1 MIPDTVFFEEQ
12 WLTDT
17 LRQAVSGVLL
27 TEESLAEITKLNL
40 DQLPADL
47 SELDKLPNLE
57 TLSIPQSLADEAQEL
72 MDKGIRLAL
81 RPEGEETP

>member
-17 LRQAVSGVLL
+17 LRQSVSGVLL
-27 TEESLAEITKLNL
+27 TEESLAEITKLKL
-40 DQLPADL
+40 DRLPDDL

-57 TLSIPQSLADEAQEL
+57 ILSVPQSLADKVQEL
-72 MDKGIRLAL
+72 MDKGIRIAL
-81 RPEGEETP
+81 RPEGEGTP

>member
-17 LRQAVSGVLL
+17 LRQVVSGVLL
-27 TEESLAEITKLNL
+27 TEESLAEITKLELN
-40 DQLPADL
+40 QLPADL

-57 TLSIPQSLADEAQEL
+57 ILSIPQSLADKAEGIME
-72 MDKGIRLAL
+72 KGISVAL
-81 RPEGEETP
+81 RPEREEAP

>member
-1 MIPDTVFFEEQ
+1 MSSNKKILLSLILIAVVIVGGYCYITFKPHANADYV
-12 WLTDT
+12 TD
-17 LRQAVSGVLL
+17 V
-27 TEESLAEITKLNL
+27 
-40 DQLPADL
+40 

>member
-17 LRQAVSGVLL
+17 LRQAVSDVLL
-27 TEESLAEITKLNL
+27 TEESLAEITKLKL